1 MGGTGGAGGAGPTIN
16 PRQWHAA
23 RHASPGAYPALMPPT
38 DDATPHTREPSPAPR
53 HPDRAGTDVRGG
65 LVPGEPVPVRW
76 TKWPGTEHWEHECV
90 WLGSDEH
97 GDWLG
102 QRPGTRSW
110 RPGRSFEAE
119 TATVVLVPPG
129 GDWAATFYAP
139 GHAAGLEVYIDL
151 GCSVGWSSDG
161 PATVVGIEMDLDVVR
176 DPVRGTWVDDED
188 ELEEHAALWGYPPEV
203 VTHLEAV
210 ASTLRDEVEEHCA
223 PFDDAT
229 PTRWL
234 TLLGRTATA

>member
-1 MGGTGGAGGAGPTIN
+1 
-16 PRQWHAA
+16 
-23 RHASPGAYPALMPPT
+23 
-38 DDATPHTREPSPAPR
+38 
-53 HPDRAGTDVRGG
+53 
-65 LVPGEPVPVRW
+65 
-76 TKWPGTEHWEHECV
+76 
-90 WLGSDEH
+90 
-97 GDWLG
+97 
-102 QRPGTRSW
+102 
-110 RPGRSFEAE
+110 
-119 TATVVLVPPG
+119 VLVPPG

-161 PATVVGIEMDLDVVR
+161 PATVVGIDMDLDVVR

-188 ELEEHAALWGYPPEV
+188 ELEAHAALWGYPPEV

-210 ASTLRDEVEEHCA
+210 ASTLRDEVEEHSA

>member
-1 MGGTGGAGGAGPTIN
+1 M
-16 PRQWHAA
+16 
-23 RHASPGAYPALMPPT
+23 
-38 DDATPHTREPSPAPR
+38 
-53 HPDRAGTDVRGG
+53 
-65 LVPGEPVPVRW
+65 
-76 TKWPGTEHWEHECV
+76 
-90 WLGSDEH
+90 
-97 GDWLG
+97 
-102 QRPGTRSW
+102 
-110 RPGRSFEAE
+110 
-119 TATVVLVPPG
+119 LVPPG

-151 GCSVGWSSDG
+151 GHSVGWSPDA
-161 PATVVGIEMDLDVVR
+161 PATVVGIDMDLDVVR

>member
-1 MGGTGGAGGAGPTIN
+1 MPPDEAGQQGGARR
-16 PRQWHAA
+16 RQ
-23 RHASPGAYPALMPPT
+23 PGAYPALMPPT
-38 DDATPHTREPSPAPR
+38 DDAPAQTHEPSAVPLP
-53 HPDRAGTDVRGG
+53 PGDVGTDVRAA
-65 LVPGEPVPVRW
+65 LVPGAPVPVRW

-110 RPGRSFEAE
+110 RPGRSFETE
-119 TATVVLVPPG
+119 TANVVLVPPG
-129 GDWAATFYAP
+129 GDWAATFYPP
-139 GHAAGLEVYIDL
+139 GHAAGMEVYIDL
-151 GCSVGWSSDG
+151 GHSVGWSPDG
-161 PATVVGIEMDLDVVR
+161 PATIVGVDMDLDVVR

-188 ELEEHAALWGYPPEV
+188 ELEEHAALWGYPAEV
-203 VTHLEAV
+203 VAHLEAV
-210 ASTLRDEVEEHCA
+210 ASALRDAVEERRA

-234 TLLGRTATA
+234 TALGRTADV